1 MLEST
6 WGIGIISLIVAISG
20 SVWSLAWWLNGHFTN
35 IRKDFLSLGKEIIE
49 KLEYHEKHDDQRF
62 AALGNEIWELKL
74 RNAIVKGLV
83 VNTKPTTPLAREL
96 KQHFESEDES

>member
-1 MLEST
+1 MWEST
-6 WGIGIISLIVAISG
+6 WGVGIVSLIVAISG
-20 SVWSLAWWLNGHFTN
+20 SVWSLAWWLNGHFSN

-74 RNAIVKGLV
+74 LNAALKGIAL
-83 VNTKPTTPLAREL
+83 NNLPTNPFQKEL
-96 KQHFESEDES
+96 RQHFESKENN